1 MKRGQT
7 RHGGHGQLS
16 ATPPI
21 PGRGQKG
28 QLSLLGGDG
37 LDMPEFLQR
46 KPQVHYRPA
55 EAAENPP
62 AEEAAEPDNC
72 RTQRP
77 TEERGAGDVPGEP
90 LPAPVNERPKT
101 GNAAAV
107 AKPDFKPQQY
117 AGTQCPCFTGERR
130 ARRARVSCS
139 ASPGA
144 VTGASTGARAC
155 VISGRP
161 WVVPRGEI

>member
-1 MKRGQT
+1 M
-7 RHGGHGQLS
+7 S

-90 LPAPVNERPKT
+90 LPA
-101 GNAAAV
+101 
-107 AKPDFKPQQY
+107 
-117 AGTQCPCFTGERR
+117 
-130 ARRARVSCS
+130 
-139 ASPGA
+139 
-144 VTGASTGARAC
+144 GASTGARAC